1 MTTAVPREV
10 TGLVA
15 TLILPAPRGRA
26 ASDAHDAAAALTPS
40 GTGGQAAVAHAP
52 QVHPAAPAPVHAPTA
67 TAPGAVPHA
76 APPREEHHETT
87 GGAGRIVSV
96 TDLRKIMTKLPLAK
110 GQRYIDPLNQAMA
123 EFHITTRLRKAA
135 FLAQIAHESGEL
147 QWFQEFASGMEYD
160 IRVRPKKAR
169 ELGNVNPG
177 DGPRYKGRGPIQLTG
192 RNNYRACGKAL
203 GLDLE
208 GHPELAIG
216 PGVAFRTAGWFWST
230 HNLNALAD
238 KSDFRAITRR
248 INGGYTHYAERLAY
262 YQRALAVFPAEAHA

>member
-1 MTTAVPREV
+1 M
-10 TGLVA
+10 A

-40 GTGGQAAVAHAP
+40 GTGGPTAAAHVPQAP
-52 QVHPAAPAPVHAPTA
+52 PPTPAAKPPAHPTA
-67 TAPGAVPHA
+67 PSAVPHA
-76 APPREEHHETT
+76 APAAEEHHEPTP
-87 GGAGRIVSV
+87 AGQVVSI
-96 TDLRKIMTKLPLAK
+96 TALRKIMTRLPLAK
-110 GQRYIDPLNQAMA
+110 GQRYLEPLNQAMA

-160 IRVRPKKAR
+160 IRQRPKKAL

-216 PGVAFRTAGWFWST
+216 PGVAFRSAGWFWST
-230 HNLNALAD
+230 HNLNTLAD

-248 INGGYTHYAERLAY
+248 INGGYNHYAERLAY
-262 YQRALAVFPAEAHA
+262 YQRALTVFPADAHT